1 MSKFPVIVSITS
13 LPSRISRIR
22 PCLESLLSGTLVPDK
37 ILLPLPKWSDRE
49 RAPYVLPDFLKD
61 NDFAGRIVE
70 VVDAARDWGPG
81 TKLLGA
87 LTSIP
92 DSCHLVVADDDVR
105 YKPNFLDGIVS
116 AQRRDNDT
124 SFSYYTY
131 NLDGLTIGQG
141 CDGFSFYS
149 PNLDRI
155 LPFAEKHVMGTK
167 LFFHDDFWISFF
179 LATKGISVEAVGGS
193 DNGSLIYNDEF
204 IDGGSLRFLD
214 GSFLRDPIQR
224 EGMDRLLRDADM
236 PASRRARL
244 LAKMMFNRV
253 LAHPYGRVTH
263 KLRGVLRRSPKSI
276 DR

>member
-1 MSKFPVIVSITS
+1 MCRNFLSSS
-13 LPSRISRIR
+13 ASRVCQAGYPESVLVWNCC
-22 PCLESLLSGTLVPDK
+22 CLGTLVPDK

-49 RAPYVLPDFLKD
+49 RAPYVLPGFLKD

-70 VVDAARDWGPG
+70 VIDAARDWGPG

-87 LTSIP
+87 LRSIP
-92 DSCHLVVADDDVR
+92 DSCHLIVADDDVR
-105 YKPNFLDGIVS
+105 YKPIFLEGIVN
-116 AQRRDNDT
+116 AQRRDKNS

-167 LFFHDDFWISFF
+167 LFYHDDFWISFF
-179 LATKGISVEAVGGS
+179 LASKGISVEAVGGS
-193 DNGSLIYNDEF
+193 DNGSLIYDDEF

-214 GSFLRDPIQR
+214 GSFLRDAIQR
-224 EGMDRLLRDADM
+224 EAWIGCCAMLTCRQAGGLVCWQ
-236 PASRRARL
+236 
-244 LAKMMFNRV
+244 K
-253 LAHPYGRVTH
+253 
-263 KLRGVLRRSPKSI
+263 
-276 DR
+276 